1 MKPLKFAALAA
12 ALALLMVA
20 VAREDAARRQDAA
33 SAPATFDAWSA
44 GDPALVG
51 KLETHLAQT
60 PRDGRGLVILG
71 RLHFAADRYEAA
83 AQAFERALA
92 VSRKV
97 AQDPQIWCELADAL
111 GMAQGGSLAGRP
123 REFID
128 KALSLKGNHPRALEM
143 AGSAAAEIK
152 DYDRALLF
160 WEPLLAQLDPG
171 SREYR
176 ELQAAVERLRRV
188 AGMMPRQIRPPGLSG
203 LQAL

>member
-1 MKPLKFAALAA
+1 MKPLQFAALAA

-33 SAPATFDAWSA
+33 FAPAAFDAWSS
-44 GDPALVG
+44 GDPELIR
-51 KLETHLAQT
+51 KLETHLEQT
-60 PRDGRGLVILG
+60 PRDGRGWVILA
-71 RLHFAADRYEAA
+71 RLHFSADRYEAA

-123 REFID
+123 REIID
-128 KALSLKGNHPRALEM
+128 KALNLKGNHPRALEM
-143 AGSAAAEIK
+143 AGSAAAEVR
-152 DYDRALLF
+152 DYERALLY
-160 WEPLLAQLDPG
+160 WEPLLAQLDPR

-176 ELQAAVERLRRV
+176 DLRAAVERLRRV
-188 AGMMPRQIRPPGLSG
+188 AGIMPSRT
-203 LQAL
+203 

>member
-1 MKPLKFAALAA
+1 MKPLKFTALAA

-20 VAREDAARRQDAA
+20 VAREDAVRRQDAV
-33 SAPATFDAWSA
+33 SAPATFDAWSS
-44 GDPALVG
+44 GDPARIRQ
-51 KLETHLAQT
+51 LETHLEQT
-60 PRDGRGLVILG
+60 PRDGRGWVILA

-97 AQDPQIWCELADAL
+97 AQDPQVWCELADAL

-123 REFID
+123 GEMID
-128 KALSLKGNHPRALEM
+128 KALSLKGDHPRALEM
-143 AGSAAAEIK
+143 AGSAAYEMR

-160 WEPLLAQLDPG
+160 WEPLLTQLDPQ

-176 ELQAAVERLRRV
+176 ELRSAVERLRRV
-188 AGMMPRQIRPPGLSG
+188 AGMMPTRI
-203 LQAL
+203 

>member
-12 ALALLMVA
+12 ALALLMIA
-20 VAREDAARRQDAA
+20 VAREDATRRQDAA
-33 SAPATFDAWSA
+33 SAPAALDAWSP
-44 GDPALVG
+44 GDPELIR
-51 KLETHLAQT
+51 KLETHLEQT
-60 PRDGRGLVILG
+60 PRDGRGWVILA

-97 AQDPQIWCELADAL
+97 AQDPQVWCELADAL

-123 REFID
+123 REMID

-143 AGSAAAEIK
+143 AGSAASEVR

-160 WEPLLAQLDPG
+160 WEPLLAQLDPQ
-171 SREYR
+171 SREFHDLR
-176 ELQAAVERLRRV
+176 TAVERLRRV
-188 AGMMPRQIRPPGLSG
+188 AGIMPSRI
-203 LQAL
+203 